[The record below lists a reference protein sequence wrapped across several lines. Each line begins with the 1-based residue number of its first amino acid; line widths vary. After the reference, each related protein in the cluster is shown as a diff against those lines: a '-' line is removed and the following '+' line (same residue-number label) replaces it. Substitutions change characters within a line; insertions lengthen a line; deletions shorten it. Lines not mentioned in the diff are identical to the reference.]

1 VMAVIMLSSEAE
13 KLKCRLMLVLLFVLV
28 FYDGLLTQNG
38 IYSGIYA
45 GEANIFLSSL
55 IGVVGLEV
63 AFLIRSFFALVMVAF
78 LIVNINEVIRYK
90 KLLGLVLAA
99 YVVIS
104 IYHLAL
110 YYMYYNYVAA
120 LC

>member
-1 VMAVIMLSSEAE
+1 MTVIMLSSEAE
-13 KLKCRLMLVLLFVLV
+13 KLKYRLMLVLLFILV

-45 GEANIFLSSL
+45 GEANLLLSSL
-55 IGVVGLEV
+55 IGVVGLEI

-78 LIVNINEVIRYK
+78 LIVNINEVMKYK
-90 KLLGLVLAA
+90 KMLGLVLAA
-99 YVVIS
+99 YVGIS
-104 IYHLAL
+104 VYHLAL
-110 YYMYYNYVAA
+110 YYLYYRQVAV